1 MSIPIAMF
9 FKVAPNGLSS
19 LPIFIDIPFM
29 HQMMATCIGTMLI
42 IYFISYIE
50 GNQDDP
56 KGIIIT
62 DKLFRTSSQFNLS
75 AISIMLITAFL
86 YAFFW

>member
-1 MSIPIAMF
+1 MEINNTIPYNMDKMYLVTPKDYKTF
-9 FKVAPNGLSS
+9 LST
-19 LPIFIDIPFM
+19 L
-29 HQMMATCIGTMLI
+29 

-56 KGIIIT
+56 KGIKIT
-62 DKLFRTSSQFNLS
+62 DKLFHTSSQFNLS
-75 AISIMLITAFL
+75 AISIMMITAFL